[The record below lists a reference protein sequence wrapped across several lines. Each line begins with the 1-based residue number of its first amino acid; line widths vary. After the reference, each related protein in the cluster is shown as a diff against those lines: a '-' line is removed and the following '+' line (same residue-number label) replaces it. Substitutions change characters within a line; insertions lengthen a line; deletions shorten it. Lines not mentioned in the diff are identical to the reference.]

1 MPVEKM
7 FGDWA
12 EESEKL
18 KGQTRKYGQTRLLPG
33 STDYNLQ
40 PSFVQ
45 FKDSKIIQV

>member
-18 KGQTRKYGQTRLLPG
+18 KAQERKYGQTRLLPG
-33 STDYNLQ
+33 STGYDLQ
-40 PSFVQ
+40 PSFVH
-45 FKDSKIIQV
+45 FKDNKIIQA